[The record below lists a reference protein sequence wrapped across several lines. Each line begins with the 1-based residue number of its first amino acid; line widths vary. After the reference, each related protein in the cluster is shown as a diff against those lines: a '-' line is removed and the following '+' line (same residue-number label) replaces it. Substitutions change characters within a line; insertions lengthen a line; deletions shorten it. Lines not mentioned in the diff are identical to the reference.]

1 MDFSTREAFTVREF
15 CARYG
20 ICRQT
25 FYDEIKRGRI
35 KARKLGKKT
44 VILRADADAW
54 AASLPELRAVVRSRR
69 AHEPCPAPMLWAPL
83 PRPAVA
89 PNDVLRLA
97 SASTVQS
104 AHGNRRLAA
113 LAWPPLRRARA
124 RGRLR
129 HRALVAP

>member
-1 MDFSTREAFTVREF
+1 METNMDFSTREAFAVREF

-54 AASLPELRAVVRSRR
+54 AASLPELR
-69 AHEPCPAPMLWAPL
+69 
-83 PRPAVA
+83 
-89 PNDVLRLA
+89 
-97 SASTVQS
+97 TVGREQ
-104 AHGNRRLAA
+104 
-113 LAWPPLRRARA
+113 ARA
-124 RGRLR
+124 
-129 HRALVAP
+129 